1 MLGKRPKVV
10 RIGSAAALAEASMA
24 AAAEYEAARLADLE
38 RKAAFFD
45 AAVVGDPLA
54 LGRAMA
60 APSGDPV
67 REGMIARN
75 LLDESA
81 IRQQRFAESLEERS
95 MLAAQDE
102 LELSAALEL
111 SVGAGGAG
119 LLGEDLAGE
128 DLAGEDLAGGESGG
142 GGPGEDLA
150 GGDLAGPLPE
160 QPEDVPEGPV
170 FERGEVR
177 GCSARAS
184 RRRRPSTTRPSC
196 STHSP
201 RVLRRARG
209 HQARDVGSFY
219 SR

>member
-1 MLGKRPKVV
+1 
-10 RIGSAAALAEASMA
+10 
-24 AAAEYEAARLADLE
+24 
-38 RKAAFFD
+38 
-45 AAVVGDPLA
+45 
-54 LGRAMA
+54 
-60 APSGDPV
+60 
-67 REGMIARN
+67 
-75 LLDESA
+75 
-81 IRQQRFAESLEERS
+81 
-95 MLAAQDE
+95 MLAAQHE
-102 LELSAALEL
+102 LELSAGSEPEVDLEL
-111 SVGAGGAG
+111 LK
-119 LLGEDLAGE
+119 LLGEYLAGE
-128 DLAGEDLAGGESGG
+128 DLAGEDLAGGTCL

-184 RRRRPSTTRPSC
+184 KRRRPSTSTTRPSC

-209 HQARDVGSFY
+209 PQARDVSSFY

>member
-1 MLGKRPKVV
+1 MLGKRSKLV

-24 AAAEYEAARLADLE
+24 AAVEQAAARLADLE

-81 IRQQRFAESLEERS
+81 IRQQRFAESLEERA
-95 MLAAQDE
+95 MLAAQHE
-102 LELSAALEL
+102 LELSAGSEPEVDLEL
-111 SVGAGGAG
+111 LK
-119 LLGEDLAGE
+119 LLGEYLAGE
-128 DLAGEDLAGGESGG
+128 DLAGEDLA
-142 GGPGEDLA
+142 GEDLA

>member
-1 MLGKRPKVV
+1 
-10 RIGSAAALAEASMA
+10 
-24 AAAEYEAARLADLE
+24 
-38 RKAAFFD
+38 
-45 AAVVGDPLA
+45 
-54 LGRAMA
+54 
-60 APSGDPV
+60 
-67 REGMIARN
+67 
-75 LLDESA
+75 
-81 IRQQRFAESLEERS
+81 

-111 SVGAGGAG
+111 SVEAGGVG
-119 LLGEDLAGE
+119 LLELGAEPTAVEDTPT
-128 DLAGEDLAGGESGG
+128 GG
-142 GGPGEDLA
+142 L
-150 GGDLAGPLPE
+150 LPRV
-160 QPEDVPEGPV
+160 QPRVLPPPPDEDVPEPPV

-177 GCSARAS
+177 GAS

>member
-1 MLGKRPKVV
+1 
-10 RIGSAAALAEASMA
+10 
-24 AAAEYEAARLADLE
+24 
-38 RKAAFFD
+38 
-45 AAVVGDPLA
+45 
-54 LGRAMA
+54 
-60 APSGDPV
+60 
-67 REGMIARN
+67 
-75 LLDESA
+75 
-81 IRQQRFAESLEERS
+81 

-128 DLAGEDLAGGESGG
+128 DLAGEDLAGK
-142 GGPGEDLA
+142 DLA

-201 RVLRRARG
+201 RVLRRAKG